1 MKPSPIPFRFN
12 YDERYQLWIL
22 TTGNLF
28 GRKQYV
34 GKSVAGI
41 RALYNRGRQYRKMK
55 EAAQYETDQRNTSAT

>member
-12 YDERYQLWIL
+12 YDERYQLWVL

-34 GKSVAGI
+34 GKSITEVQ
-41 RALYNRGRQYRKMK
+41 ALYKRVRQRQRAKMGR
-55 EAAQYETDQRNTSAT
+55 

>member
-34 GKSVAGI
+34 GKSIAEV
-41 RALYNRGRQYRKMK
+41 RALYNRGRQHQRAKM
-55 EAAQYETDQRNTSAT
+55 ER

>member
-12 YDERYQLWIL
+12 YDERYQLWVL

-34 GKSVAGI
+34 GKSIAEV
-41 RALYNRGRQYRKMK
+41 RALYKRVRQR
-55 EAAQYETDQRNTSAT
+55 Q

>member
-12 YDERYQLWIL
+12 YDERYQLWVL

-34 GKSVAGI
+34 GKSIIEV
-41 RALYNRGRQYRKMK
+41 RALYKRVRHH
-55 EAAQYETDQRNTSAT
+55 QRARMER